1 MRTTRAKILEN
12 VAIDASSGCWNWT
25 ASQNGAGYGQIAV
38 ERKPRLAHRISYEL
52 HRGLIPHGMFVCH
65 HCDNRACVN
74 PDHLFLGTAADNAAD
89 RDNKGR
95 QIIYSGSKHG
105 SSKLTEEEVA
115 EIRSSREPHR
125 AIGQKFGISGSQV
138 SRIRTG
144 KQRSVIHGG

>member
-74 PDHLFLGTAADNAAD
+74 PDHLEPVTAGENMRRGYAVPLRVSARRDRPCPAGHERTEANVRIDPKSGKLFCRPCQRETQRRYALRKKEMAA
-89 RDNKGR
+89 
-95 QIIYSGSKHG
+95 
-105 SSKLTEEEVA
+105 
-115 EIRSSREPHR
+115 
-125 AIGQKFGISGSQV
+125 
-138 SRIRTG
+138 
-144 KQRSVIHGG
+144 